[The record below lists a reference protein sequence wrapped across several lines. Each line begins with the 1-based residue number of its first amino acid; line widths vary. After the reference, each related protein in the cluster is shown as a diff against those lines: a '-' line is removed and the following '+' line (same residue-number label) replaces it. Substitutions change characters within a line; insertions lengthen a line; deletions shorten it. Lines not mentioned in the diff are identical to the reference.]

1 MYFMASHDPFGGYRE
16 GRKRPWFGRK
26 PHGYGYGPR
35 TWQGWLVM
43 GVLILYALAVAG
55 VSGGQGGLVAL
66 AVAPVLVVPLVIM
79 WIQRR

>member
-1 MYFMASHDPFGGYRE
+1 MPGSDPFGGY
-16 GRKRPWFGRK
+16 GDQRKGPWFGRK

-43 GVLILYALAVAG
+43 AALIVFAVAVAG
-55 VSGGQGGLVAL
+55 ASGGQGGLVAL
-66 AVAPVLVVPLVIM
+66 AVAPLIVVPLLIM

>member
-1 MYFMASHDPFGGYRE
+1 MTGNDPFGGF
-16 GRKRPWFGRK
+16 GGQHKRPWFGRK

-43 GVLILYALAVAG
+43 GLLIILAAAIAG
-55 VSGGQGGLVAL
+55 SSGGRGGVLAL
-66 AVAPVLVVPLVIM
+66 AVAPVIVVPLIIA